1 MNLADLTHSGSL
13 TLADGSSWAIV
24 AADNYGVELADSL
37 ARTMQ
42 LGPASRNDKNM
53 VVIKN
58 GGTVVTKKHFLPAA
72 FKMCSSTI
80 HNEPTICQ
88 VNATKDN
95 DAFAVQ
101 LMQLSLIFCRRAEA
115 QGGVFVHGALA
126 EKDGKGVILAGPGD
140 TGKTTASRRLPFPW
154 KSLSDDCTLVVKD
167 ANGKYHAHP
176 WPTWSTFMFGGSGG
190 SWNVQHSIP
199 LKGIFILSQSATDRV
214 EPVGQGQ
221 SACMINETAEQAWMS
236 LLNNIE
242 YEQLA
247 AMSLQR
253 FNNICEL
260 VKTVPTHLLH
270 FSRNGSFWEEIEQE
284 LFSNRKN

>member
-1 MNLADLTHSGSL
+1 MNLTDLKHSGSL
-13 TLADGSSWAIV
+13 TLADDSSWTIV
-24 AADNYGVELADSL
+24 AGDGYGAELADSL
-37 ARTMQ
+37 TKTMQ
-42 LGPASRNDKNM
+42 LGPASRNDKNIM
-53 VVIKN
+53 VIKN
-58 GGTVVTKKHFLPAA
+58 GGAAGTKKHFLPVS
-72 FKMCSSTI
+72 FKIYSSI
-80 HNEPTICQ
+80 NHHEPIICQ
-88 VNATKDN
+88 VNAAKDS
-95 DAFAVQ
+95 DAFTVQ
-101 LMQLSLIFCRRAEA
+101 LMQLSLIFCNRAEA

-176 WPTWSTFMFGGSGG
+176 WPTWSTLMFGGSGG
-190 SWNVQHSIP
+190 SWDVQHSIP
-199 LKGIFILSQSATDRV
+199 LKAIFMLSQSETDRV

-221 SACMINETAEQAWMS
+221 SACMINETADQAWMA

-260 VKTVPTHLLH
+260 VKTVPAYILH
-270 FSRNGSFWEEIEQE
+270 ICKNGSFWNEIERV
-284 LFSNRKN
+284 L